1 MVRLRRLLRI
11 KLAIMDRRRVR
22 TIRLTVLL
30 GVIAVVF
37 SLAGCQS
44 GLFSNK
50 SVTETTIPS
59 LTPTLTARPV
69 TTRVWPGPVETPA
82 TPVPAPFPGISLHDE
97 IESIVLLGL
106 DQDYPFT
113 GRTDAMYLI
122 LYNRRTSMASV
133 ISIPPDLFVYIPGY
147 TMQRINNA
155 YPVGGI
161 SLVKDTLEYNLGI
174 SPDHYLLVQMSDF
187 SRLVDAIG
195 GIDVVVIDDLTDPC
209 FLTPGS
215 VHMNGGQAF
224 CYAAHRRGEDDMDRN
239 RRQLQV
245 MRAFFLR
252 LLMDG
257 EIARLPE
264 LYAEFKDTVTTDLT
278 LVDLLAD
285 IPLAIQLADPQRM
298 AYHQISWDEVTQ
310 WLMPGRAKSI
320 VLLPNREAVTALIQE
335 AVTFI
340 MTPAAYS
347 DLAATLQVQLTRA
360 VLSSYTP
367 TFTQS
372 AHTQT
377 PTPQTA
383 IPSPTWTVTPGSTT
397 LTPTPTPTPT
407 QTVYPYP

>member
-1 MVRLRRLLRI
+1 MDTRRERSVRL
-11 KLAIMDRRRVR
+11 V
-22 TIRLTVLL
+22 VLL

-50 SVTETTIPS
+50 AVTETTIPS
-59 LTPTLTARPV
+59 LTSTLTARPV
-69 TTRVWPGPVETPA
+69 TTRVWPGPVEIPA

-97 IESIVLLGL
+97 VESIVLLGL

-174 SPDHYLLVQMSDF
+174 SPDHYLMVQMSDF
-187 SRLVDAIG
+187 PRLVDAVG

-215 VHMNGGQAF
+215 IHMNGGQAF

-320 VLLPNREAVTALIQE
+320 VLLPNREALTALIQE

-347 DLAATLQVQLTRA
+347 DLAATLQAQLTRA

-367 TFTQS
+367 TLTSTPQTTLVIS
-372 AHTQT
+372 IT
-377 PTPQTA
+377 PTPSTT
-383 IPSPTWTVTPGSTT
+383 PVPGTTTVTPT
-397 LTPTPTPTPT
+397 LTPTLT

>member
-1 MVRLRRLLRI
+1 MHNRR
-11 KLAIMDRRRVR
+11 AR
-22 TIRLTVLL
+22 TIRLALLL
-30 GVIAVVF
+30 GVIAAIF
-37 SLAGCQS
+37 SLAGCRQ

-50 SVTETTIPS
+50 AVTETAIPS
-59 LTPTLTARPV
+59 LTPTLTARPL
-69 TTRVWPGPVETPA
+69 TTRVWPGPAEAPA
-82 TPVPAPFPGISLHDE
+82 TPVPAPFPGVSLHDE
-97 IESIVLLGL
+97 VESIVLLGL

-155 YPVGGI
+155 FPVGGI

-174 SPDHYLLVQMSDF
+174 SPDHYMIVQMSDF
-187 SRLVDAIG
+187 PRLVDAIG

-224 CYAAHRRGEDDMDRN
+224 CYAAHRRGEDDMDRI

-252 LLMDG
+252 LFMDG

-278 LVDLLAD
+278 LVDILAD

-320 VLLPNREAVTALIQE
+320 VLLPNREALTALIQE

-347 DLAATLQVQLTRA
+347 DLAATIQYRLTLA
-360 VLSSYTP
+360 ILSSITP
-367 TFTQS
+367 TFTP
-372 AHTQT
+372 APPTVT
-377 PTPQTA
+377 PTPQT
-383 IPSPTWTVTPGSTT
+383 V
-397 LTPTPTPTPT
+397 TPTPTATVVPSTITVTPT
-407 QTVYPYP
+407 LTPKPTGDDN

>member
-1 MVRLRRLLRI
+1 MAA
-11 KLAIMDRRRVR
+11 KR
-22 TIRLTVLL
+22 TQAIRLAALL
-30 GVIAVVF
+30 GVIAMVI
-37 SLAGCQS
+37 SLAGCQID
-44 GLFSNK
+44 LFSDM

-69 TTRVWPGPVETPA
+69 ITRVWPGPVETPA

-97 IESIVLLGL
+97 VESIVLLGL

-174 SPDHYLLVQMSDF
+174 SPDHYLMVQMSDF
-187 SRLVDAIG
+187 PRLVDAVG

-215 VHMNGGQAF
+215 IHMNGGQAF

-252 LLMDG
+252 MLMDG

-264 LYAEFKDTVTTDLT
+264 LYDVFKDTVTTDLT
-278 LVDLLAD
+278 LIDLLAD

-320 VLLPNREAVTALIQE
+320 VMLPNREALTALIQD

-367 TFTQS
+367 TFTG
-372 AHTQT
+372 
-377 PTPQTA
+377 TPQT
-383 IPSPTWTVTPGSTT
+383 TPVISI
-397 LTPTPTPTPT
+397 TPTPTTTPVPGTTTVTPTLTHTPT

>member
-1 MVRLRRLLRI
+1 
-11 KLAIMDRRRVR
+11 MDKRRVR
-22 TIRLTVLL
+22 TVRLAFLL

-37 SLAGCQS
+37 SLAGCQI
-44 GLFSNK
+44 GLFSDK
-50 SVTETTIPS
+50 SATETTIPS

-82 TPVPAPFPGISLHDE
+82 TPVPAPFPGASLHAE
-97 IESIVLLGL
+97 VESIVLLGL

-174 SPDHYLLVQMSDF
+174 APDHYLMVQMSDF
-187 SRLVDAIG
+187 PRLVDAIG

-215 VHMNGGQAF
+215 IHMNGGQAF

-245 MRAFFLR
+245 MRSFFLR

-320 VLLPNREAVTALIQE
+320 VLLPNREAVGALLQE

-347 DLAATLQVQLTRA
+347 DLAATLQVQLTAA
-360 VLSSYTP
+360 VLASYTP
-367 TFTQS
+367 TFTGTPQTTPIIS
-372 AHTQT
+372 IT
-377 PTPQTA
+377 PTPSTT
-383 IPSPTWTVTPGSTT
+383 PVPGTTTVTAT
-397 LTPTPTPTPT
+397 LTPTPT

>member
-1 MVRLRRLLRI
+1 MAA
-11 KLAIMDRRRVR
+11 KR
-22 TIRLTVLL
+22 TQAIRLAALL
-30 GVIAVVF
+30 GVIAMVI
-37 SLAGCQS
+37 SLAGCQID
-44 GLFSNK
+44 LFSDM

-69 TTRVWPGPVETPA
+69 ITRVWPGPVETPA

-97 IESIVLLGL
+97 VESIVLLGL

-174 SPDHYLLVQMSDF
+174 SPDHYLMVQMSDF
-187 SRLVDAIG
+187 PRLVDAVG

-215 VHMNGGQAF
+215 IHMNGGQAF

-252 LLMDG
+252 MLMDG

-264 LYAEFKDTVTTDLT
+264 LYDVFKDTVTTDLT
-278 LVDLLAD
+278 LIDLLAD

-320 VLLPNREAVTALIQE
+320 VLLPNREALTALIQD
-335 AVTFI
+335 AMTFI

-367 TFTQS
+367 TFTG
-372 AHTQT
+372 
-377 PTPQTA
+377 TPQT
-383 IPSPTWTVTPGSTT
+383 TPVISI
-397 LTPTPTPTPT
+397 TPTPTTTPVPGTTTVTPTLTHTPT

>member
-1 MVRLRRLLRI
+1 MAA
-11 KLAIMDRRRVR
+11 KR
-22 TIRLTVLL
+22 TQAIRLAALL
-30 GVIAVVF
+30 GVIAVVI
-37 SLAGCQS
+37 SLAGCQID
-44 GLFSNK
+44 LFSDM

-69 TTRVWPGPVETPA
+69 ITRVWPGPVETPA

-97 IESIVLLGL
+97 VESIVLLGL

-174 SPDHYLLVQMSDF
+174 SPDHYLMVQMSDF
-187 SRLVDAIG
+187 PRLVDAVG

-215 VHMNGGQAF
+215 IHMNGGQAF

-252 LLMDG
+252 MLMDG

-264 LYAEFKDTVTTDLT
+264 LYDVFKDTVTTDLT
-278 LVDLLAD
+278 LIDLLAD

-320 VLLPNREAVTALIQE
+320 VMLPNREALTALIQD

-367 TFTQS
+367 TFTG
-372 AHTQT
+372 
-377 PTPQTA
+377 TPQT
-383 IPSPTWTVTPGSTT
+383 TPVISI
-397 LTPTPTPTPT
+397 TPTPTTTPVPGTTTVTPTLTHTPT